1 MSPTTR
7 KRRVLIVDD
16 EPDIRELLAIT
27 LERMGVDCES
37 VESVSQARATL
48 QKRPF
53 DLCVTDMRLPG
64 ENGLELVKHVNL
76 HHKAVPIA
84 VITAH
89 GNMETA
95 VAALKAGA
103 FDFVSKPIELGQL
116 RTLVAQA
123 LRLEAEPQ
131 TTTGLIGNSAEI
143 IRVRELIARLARNQ
157 APVYISGESG
167 TGKELV
173 ARLIH
178 ESGPRRDAPFVPVN
192 CGAIPDELLES
203 ELFGHLRGSF
213 SGATQDRDGLILAA
227 NGGTL
232 FLDEIAELPLNMQ
245 VKILRVIQE
254 KKVRP
259 IGADA
264 EIPVDFRVLSATHRN
279 LAELVATGVFRQDLF
294 YRVNVIELQVPALR
308 SRREDIP
315 VLAAHFL
322 HQKATESALPVR
334 VLSESAR
341 KALAGYAFP
350 GNVRELEN
358 VLERASA
365 LSDGPEIREDDL
377 GLPAKAP
384 DPDGLVSQLDALE
397 RARILDALEKTK
409 WNKTRA
415 AGLLGISFRA
425 LRYRVRKLGLD

>member
-37 VESVSQARATL
+37 VESVPQARATL

-123 LRLEAEPQ
+123 LRLEAEPK

-294 YRVNVIELQVPALR
+294 YRVNVIELQIPALR

-365 LSDGPEIREDDL
+365 LSDGPEIQEDDL

-384 DPDGLVSQLDALE
+384 DLDGLVSQLDALE

>member
-1 MSPTTR
+1 MSPMTR

-365 LSDGPEIREDDL
+365 LSDGPEIQEDDL

>member
-1 MSPTTR
+1 MSPMTR

-123 LRLEAEPQ
+123 LRLEAESQ

-365 LSDGPEIREDDL
+365 LSDGPEIQEDDL

>member
-123 LRLEAEPQ
+123 LRLEAEPK

-365 LSDGPEIREDDL
+365 LSDGPEIQEDDL

-409 WNKTRA
+409 WNKNRA

-425 LRYRVRKLGLD
+425 LRYRVRKLGMD

>member
-1 MSPTTR
+1 MSPMTR

-131 TTTGLIGNSAEI
+131 TKTGLIGNSAEI

-365 LSDGPEIREDDL
+365 LSDGPEIQEDDL